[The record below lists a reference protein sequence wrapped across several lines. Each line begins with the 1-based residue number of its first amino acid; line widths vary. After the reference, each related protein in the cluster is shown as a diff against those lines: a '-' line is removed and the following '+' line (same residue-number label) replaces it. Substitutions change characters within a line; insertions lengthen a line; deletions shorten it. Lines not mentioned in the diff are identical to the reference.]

1 MEFNDKVLFLI
12 PKLILRTVAS
22 VSTHCGAVK
31 LSSVVNQ
38 TGEIM
43 AALKVCSTITELYH
57 FLTEEYKTTD
67 EDFIIH
73 QKVGGSFKGINYKEF
88 KDETNSF
95 AYGLASL
102 GVKNGDK
109 VSIISEN
116 RPEWVYS
123 DFAILQLGGID
134 VPLFPSL
141 TADSIEFILNNSESK
156 GVIISNKF
164 QLNKINKVIN
174 KCKQVKFII
183 VLNDADFDENV
194 KNLYTFKQV
203 QELGKKEMPK
213 IPDLLKNSMKKIKET
228 DICTLIYT
236 SGTTGEPKGVILTH
250 KNIMSNVNSALVTFP
265 ISKEDSFLSFLPLC
279 HSFERMAGYY
289 TAFAAGCPVYYAES
303 IETVATNL
311 LEVKPTI
318 MTSVPRLFERIYS
331 KIIKNVDSQP
341 EKKQKI
347 FHAALNIGNQ
357 YAIAKREG
365 KVSLPLKLKHKV
377 ADKLVFKKLKEK
389 TGGRLRFFIS
399 GGAAL
404 PRELGEFFESTGIII
419 IEGYGLTESS
429 PVIAANRFDDYKF
442 GTVGKP
448 LPGIEVKI
456 APDGEILARGPNIM
470 QGYYKN
476 KKETEAT
483 LKDGWLHTGDI
494 GVFDADGFLM
504 ITDRKKHLF
513 KTSGGKYIAP
523 TPIENTFLSSKFIDQ
538 FIVIGDRRMFLSALV
553 VPDFEALREYA
564 DSNKIPYTT
573 DEDLAFNDKIYNL
586 LEHDMNQL
594 QKKLANYERI
604 RKFKVLHK
612 PFTVESGEITPSLK
626 IRRKA
631 IESNY
636 GELIEQMYES
646 LEK

>member
-1 MEFNDKVLFLI
+1 
-12 PKLILRTVAS
+12 
-22 VSTHCGAVK
+22 
-31 LSSVVNQ
+31 
-38 TGEIM
+38 M
-43 AALKVCSTITELYH
+43 ALLKACSTISELYQ
-57 FLTEEYKTTD
+57 FLTEEYKP
-67 EDFIIH
+67 EAERFVLH
-73 QKVGGSFKGINYKEF
+73 RKVEGKYKGITYNELKE
-88 KDETNSF
+88 ETNSF
-95 AYGLASL
+95 AYGLSSL
-102 GVKNGDK
+102 GVGKGDK
-109 VSIISEN
+109 VAIISEN

-123 DFAILQLGGID
+123 DFAILELGGID

-156 GVIISNKF
+156 GIIISNKF
-164 QLNKINKVIN
+164 QLNKIRKIID
-174 KCKQVKFII
+174 KCKHIKFII
-183 VLNDADFDENV
+183 VLNENDFDADV
-194 KNLYTFKQV
+194 KNLHTFKQV
-203 QELGKKEMPK
+203 QDLGNSYQPSH
-213 IPDLLKNSMKKIKET
+213 PNLLEDSIKKIDEN
-228 DICTLIYT
+228 DVCTLIYT

-250 KNIMSNVNSALVTFP
+250 KNIMSNVNSTLEIYP
-265 ISKEDSFLSFLPLC
+265 ITKDDVFLSFLPLC

-289 TAFAAGCPVYYAES
+289 SAFAAGAPVYYAES
-303 IETVATNL
+303 IETVAANL
-311 LEVKPTI
+311 IEVKPTI

-331 KIIKNVDSQP
+331 KIIKNVESQP

-347 FHAALNIGNQ
+347 FYGALNIGNQ
-357 YAIAKREG
+357 YANAKREG
-365 KVSLPLKLKHKV
+365 KISLPLRIKHKV

-389 TGGRLRFFIS
+389 TGGNLRFFIS

-404 PRELGEFFESTGIII
+404 PRALGDFFESTGIII

-448 LPGIEVKI
+448 LPGVEVKI
-456 APDGEILARGPNIM
+456 ASDGEILARGPNIM

-483 LKDGWLHTGDI
+483 LIDGWLHTGDI

-513 KTSGGKYIAP
+513 KTSAGKYIAP
-523 TPIENTFLSSKFIDQ
+523 TPIENTFLASKFIDQ

-553 VPDFEALREYA
+553 VPDFEALKEYA
-564 DSNKIPYTT
+564 DSNKIPYASE
-573 DEDLAFNDKIYNL
+573 EDLTKNDKIYKL
-586 LEHDMNQL
+586 LEQDMNEL

-604 RKFKVLHK
+604 RRFSVLHK
-612 PFTVESGEITPSLK
+612 PFTIESGEITPSLK

-636 GELIEQMYES
+636 GELIDEMYES
-646 LEK
+646 MEK

>member
-1 MEFNDKVLFLI
+1 
-12 PKLILRTVAS
+12 
-22 VSTHCGAVK
+22 
-31 LSSVVNQ
+31 
-38 TGEIM
+38 M
-43 AALKVCSTITELYH
+43 ALLKVCSTIPELYL
-57 FLTEEYKTTD
+57 FLTEEYKPKA
-67 EDFIIH
+67 ERFILH
-73 QKVGGSFKGINYKEF
+73 RKVEGKYKGITYNELKE
-88 KDETNSF
+88 ETNSF
-95 AYGLASL
+95 AYGLSSL
-102 GVKNGDK
+102 GVGKGDK
-109 VSIISEN
+109 VAIISEN

-123 DFAILQLGGID
+123 DFAILELGGID

-141 TADSIEFILNNSESK
+141 TADSIEFILNNSEAK

-164 QLNKINKVIN
+164 QLNKIRKIID
-174 KCKQVKFII
+174 KCKHIKFII
-183 VLNDADFDENV
+183 VLNENDFDADV
-194 KNLYTFKQV
+194 KNLHTFKQV
-203 QELGKKEMPK
+203 QDLGNSYQPSH
-213 IPDLLKNSMKKIKET
+213 PNLLEDSIKKIDEN
-228 DICTLIYT
+228 DVCTLIYT

-250 KNIMSNVNSALVTFP
+250 KNIMSNVNSTLEIYP
-265 ISKEDSFLSFLPLC
+265 ITKDDVFLSFLPLC

-289 TAFAAGCPVYYAES
+289 SAFAAGAPVYYAES
-303 IETVATNL
+303 IETVAANL
-311 LEVKPTI
+311 IEVKPTI

-331 KIIKNVDSQP
+331 KIIKNVESQP

-347 FHAALNIGNQ
+347 FYGALNIGNQ
-357 YAIAKREG
+357 YANAKREG
-365 KVSLPLKLKHKV
+365 KISLPLRIKHKV

-389 TGGRLRFFIS
+389 TGGNLRFFIS

-404 PRELGEFFESTGIII
+404 PRALGDFFESTGIII

-448 LPGIEVKI
+448 LPGVEVKI
-456 APDGEILARGPNIM
+456 ASDGEILARGPNIM

-483 LKDGWLHTGDI
+483 LIDGWLHTGDI

-513 KTSGGKYIAP
+513 KTSAGKYIAP
-523 TPIENTFLSSKFIDQ
+523 TPIENTFLASKFIDQ

-553 VPDFEALREYA
+553 VPDFEALKEYA
-564 DSNKIPYTT
+564 DSNKIPYASE
-573 DEDLAFNDKIYNL
+573 EDLTKNDKIYKL
-586 LEHDMNQL
+586 LEQDMNEL

-604 RKFKVLHK
+604 RRFSVLHK
-612 PFTVESGEITPSLK
+612 PFTIESGEITPSLK

-636 GELIEQMYES
+636 GELIEQMYVS

>member
-1 MEFNDKVLFLI
+1 
-12 PKLILRTVAS
+12 
-22 VSTHCGAVK
+22 
-31 LSSVVNQ
+31 
-38 TGEIM
+38 M
-43 AALKVCSTITELYH
+43 ALLKACSTIPELYQ
-57 FLTEEYKTTD
+57 FLTEEFKP
-67 EDFIIH
+67 EAERFVLH
-73 QKVGGSFKGINYKEF
+73 RKVEGKYKGITYNELKE
-88 KDETNSF
+88 ETNSF
-95 AYGLASL
+95 AYGLSSL
-102 GVKNGDK
+102 GVGKGDK
-109 VSIISEN
+109 VAIISEN

-123 DFAILQLGGID
+123 DFAIIEIGGID

-141 TADSIEFILNNSESK
+141 TADSIEFILNNSEAK

-164 QLNKINKVIN
+164 QLNKIRKIID
-174 KCKQVKFII
+174 KCKHIKFII
-183 VLNDADFDENV
+183 VLNENDFDTDV
-194 KNLYTFKQV
+194 KNLHTFKKV
-203 QELGKKEMPK
+203 QDLGNSYQPSHPNLLEDSIEK
-213 IPDLLKNSMKKIKET
+213 IDEN
-228 DICTLIYT
+228 DVCTLIYT

-250 KNIMSNVNSALVTFP
+250 RNIMSNVNSTLEIYP
-265 ISKEDSFLSFLPLC
+265 ITKDDVFLSFLPLC

-289 TAFAAGCPVYYAES
+289 SAFAAGAPVYYAES
-303 IETVATNL
+303 IETVAANL
-311 LEVKPTI
+311 IEVKPTI

-331 KIIKNVDSQP
+331 KIIKNVESQP

-347 FHAALNIGNQ
+347 FYGALNIGNQ
-357 YAIAKREG
+357 YANAKREG
-365 KVSLPLKLKHKV
+365 KISLPLRIKHKV

-389 TGGRLRFFIS
+389 TGGNLRFFIS

-404 PRELGEFFESTGIII
+404 PRALGDFFESTGIII

-448 LPGIEVKI
+448 LPGVEVKI
-456 APDGEILARGPNIM
+456 ASDGEILARGPNIM

-483 LKDGWLHTGDI
+483 LIDGWLHTGDI

-513 KTSGGKYIAP
+513 KTSAGKYIAP
-523 TPIENTFLSSKFIDQ
+523 TPIENTFLASKFIDQ

-553 VPDFEALREYA
+553 VPDFEALKEYA
-564 DSNKIPYTT
+564 DSNKIPYASE
-573 DEDLAFNDKIYNL
+573 EDLTKNDKIYKL
-586 LEHDMNQL
+586 LEQDMNQL

-604 RKFKVLHK
+604 RRFSVLYK
-612 PFTVESGEITPSLK
+612 PFTIESGEITPSLK

-636 GELIEQMYES
+636 GELIDEMYES
-646 LEK
+646 MEK